1 MGPVAGTLLVSIA
14 LGQFG
19 FQISA
24 GAQAVGF
31 AVFIFSIGYQAG
43 PRFLEILRAQ
53 GTRYFALALFVAAIG
68 FLITWIAAK
77 TLTLPPGASAGLLS
91 GGFTSTPMLA
101 AAQAAVQSGH
111 FLLPAGWTAE
121 RVIASIGTSYAITYI
136 VGTIGVIA
144 IVSALPK
151 ILGLDLVAEAR
162 RLEKIDSIE
171 ATEHLQ
177 ERAYRVE
184 NDEFCGPTIAELG
197 ERLWDK
203 LSAVRIRRNRSWLKP
218 AAGDHL
224 RKGDELYAYGYANFF
239 RGGIDRAGPEIRF
252 PDEADLAGSWK
263 RVVVI
268 RSGAVGQ
275 TIRGLDLARQCG
287 LVVSKVTRGGHA
299 LPVAPDLQLERSDIL
314 TVSGP
319 VWGMDALAQMVGP
332 VEPDLVETDMTI
344 FAFGIALG
352 AAIGLVS
359 MNIGGIP
366 LSLGMAGGLLL
377 VGVAAG
383 WLNSVRPS
391 LAQFPEAARSTLADF
406 GLVIFIAGVG
416 LSSGGQIVETF
427 RQAGPALIIA
437 SVFVVALPL
446 LLGYAFG
453 RKVLGLEPILLLGAL
468 TGAMTSGPAL
478 NLLARQAKST
488 VPALGYTGTY
498 ALACIIST
506 IAGTLILYV

>member
-1 MGPVAGTLLVSIA
+1 MSIA

-19 FQISA
+19 FRISA

-31 AVFIFSIGYQAG
+31 ALFIFSIGYQAG
-43 PRFLEILRAQ
+43 PRFLEILRSQ
-53 GTRYFALALFVAAIG
+53 GTRYLALALFVAAIG
-68 FLITWIAAK
+68 VLITWIAGK
-77 TLTLPPGASAGLLS
+77 LISLPPGASAGLLS

-111 FLLPAGWTAE
+111 FALPDGWTAD
-121 RVIASIGTSYAITYI
+121 RVIASIGTSYAITYV

-144 IVSALPK
+144 VVSALPQL
-151 ILGLDLVAEAR
+151 LGLDLVAEAR
-162 RLEKIDSIE
+162 RLEEIDNVE
-171 ATEHLQ
+171 ATENLQ

-184 NDEFCGPTIAELG
+184 NDEFCRPTIAELA
-197 ERLWDK
+197 ERLWDN
-203 LSAVRIRRNRSWLKP
+203 LSAVRIRRHQSWLKP
-218 AAGDHL
+218 ATGDRL
-224 RKGDELYAYGYANFF
+224 RKGDELYAYGPANFF
-239 RGGIDRAGPEIRF
+239 RGGIDRAGPEIRI
-252 PDEADLAGSWK
+252 PEEADFAASWK

-268 RSGAVGQ
+268 RDGAIGQ
-275 TIRGLDLARQCG
+275 TLRSLDLARRCG
-287 LVVSKVTRGGHA
+287 LVVSLVTRGGHTM
-299 LPVAPDLQLERSDIL
+299 PVVSDLQLERGDIL

-319 VWGMDALAQMVGP
+319 VWGISALPQLVGP
-332 VEPDLVETDMTI
+332 VESDLIETDMTI
-344 FAFGIALG
+344 FSFGIALG

-359 MNIGGIP
+359 INIAGIP

-377 VGVAAG
+377 AGVAAG

-391 LAQFPEAARSTLADF
+391 VARFPEAARSTLMEF
-406 GLVIFIAGVG
+406 GLLIFIAGVG

-427 RQAGPALIIA
+427 KQAGAALLIA
-437 SVFVVALPL
+437 SVFVVTLPL

-453 RKVLGLEPILLLGAL
+453 RKVLGLEPVLLLGAL

-478 NLLARQAKST
+478 NLLARQARSS